1 MIRENTS
8 LSEHNE
14 IPISDAKE
22 MGAMALFG
30 EKYGESVRV
39 IQFDKSV
46 ELCGGTHVKAT
57 GGIGLFKIISEQ
69 AVSSGI
75 RRVEALT
82 GKNALDYINGHLNT
96 IQQLKTSLKT
106 NDLIKSIDALFVKNK
121 LLNEDV
127 EKLKS
132 AQASGLKTELIQKAT
147 VINDKILIAEVV
159 DVDSKKAKDL
169 SFQIKSEIENSVVLL
184 IVLNNGKVNLNL
196 AVSDALVKNKGLHAG
211 NMIREIAKEVGG
223 GGGGQPFFASA
234 GGSDPSGVEK
244 AINKL
249 KEILA

>member
-1 MIRENTS
+1 M
-8 LSEHNE
+8 
-14 IPISDAKE
+14 
-22 MGAMALFG
+22 
-30 EKYGESVRV
+30 
-39 IQFDKSV
+39 
-46 ELCGGTHVKAT
+46 
-57 GGIGLFKIISEQ
+57 
-69 AVSSGI
+69 
-75 RRVEALT
+75 
-82 GKNALDYINGHLNT
+82 
-96 IQQLKTSLKT
+96 
-106 NDLIKSIDALFVKNK
+106 
-121 LLNEDV
+121 
-127 EKLKS
+127 
-132 AQASGLKTELIQKAT
+132 
-147 VINDKILIAEVV
+147 INDKILIAEVV

>member
-1 MIRENTS
+1 M
-8 LSEHNE
+8 
-14 IPISDAKE
+14 
-22 MGAMALFG
+22 
-30 EKYGESVRV
+30 
-39 IQFDKSV
+39 
-46 ELCGGTHVKAT
+46 
-57 GGIGLFKIISEQ
+57 
-69 AVSSGI
+69 
-75 RRVEALT
+75 
-82 GKNALDYINGHLNT
+82 
-96 IQQLKTSLKT
+96 
-106 NDLIKSIDALFVKNK
+106 KNK